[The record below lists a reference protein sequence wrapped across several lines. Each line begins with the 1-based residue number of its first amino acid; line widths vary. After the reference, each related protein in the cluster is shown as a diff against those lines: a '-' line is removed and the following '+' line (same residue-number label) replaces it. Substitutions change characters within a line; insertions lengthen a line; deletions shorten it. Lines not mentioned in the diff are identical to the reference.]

1 MPPILIRNYPD
12 YTPAT
17 DPNFPPNGTGLDDFD
32 VEFGYNVTNDGVGY
46 SPEMVLNGWTNALK
60 MTVNKY
66 PNIQASAGVNVYPVG
81 RSFSGNYAMRFS
93 MNLSEGNAAGT
104 TEYDIFGINHHGTNC
119 NWFAEDIQAGTGGQT
134 YAGSYE
140 TNQDGIWYWIDAD
153 TDGIGTYGYAQVYGP
168 PLPNNT
174 FDVAQHFPAN
184 TAPFTNY
191 FKNPVPYNVS
201 AAGTPVDGYGMPANT
216 WADVEVKQVNN
227 VVTLSINKFPI
238 MTYLNTTNASSGD
251 IMLGYDDPY
260 ANVGSVGNT
269 VANGG
274 PPFYP
279 GAAVYYSNVR
289 VVQLTPPNVT
299 TASLSGTTM
308 TINFTDSD
316 TDDTSSSFK
325 LLASSTV
332 NGTYAPVTATFSQLP
347 SGAWQ
352 AAVTV
357 PNGTTAQFYQV
368 VRI

>member
-1 MPPILIRNYPD
+1 
-12 YTPAT
+12 
-17 DPNFPPNGTGLDDFD
+17 
-32 VEFGYNVTNDGVGY
+32 
-46 SPEMVLNGWTNALK
+46 
-60 MTVNKY
+60 
-66 PNIQASAGVNVYPVG
+66 
-81 RSFSGNYAMRFS
+81 
-93 MNLSEGNAAGT
+93 
-104 TEYDIFGINHHGTNC
+104 
-119 NWFAEDIQAGTGGQT
+119 
-134 YAGSYE
+134 
-140 TNQDGIWYWIDAD
+140 
-153 TDGIGTYGYAQVYGP
+153 
-168 PLPNNT
+168 
-174 FDVAQHFPAN
+174 
-184 TAPFTNY
+184 
-191 FKNPVPYNVS
+191 
-201 AAGTPVDGYGMPANT
+201 MPANT